1 MPENP
6 LTADRVIKA
15 LLQDPVLAWHVVRGL
30 RILGPWV
37 KDREAERWVRRN
49 PLERD
54 GAVLVGVVP
63 NVRIENAAP
72 VSTPRDWELWINAP
86 DYTSS
91 LRAPH
96 LGNKLQLSRQRDESS
111 VDVMARVDAILVAN
125 GFVLLDDP
133 QVLR

>member
-1 MPENP
+1 MSENP

-37 KDREAERWVRRN
+37 KDRQAERWVRRN

-54 GAVLVGVVP
+54 GVVLVGT
-63 NVRIENAAP
+63 P
-72 VSTPRDWELWINAP
+72 VTHTGTVFESTPRDWELWINAP

-91 LRAPH
+91 LRSPH

-111 VDVMARVDAILVAN
+111 ADVMARVDAILVAN

-133 QVLR
+133 QVLQ